1 MSSMLNDAKE
11 TNYELISELG
21 RRYKTYRKALKMSQ
35 KQVSDKTGVSLFTI
49 SAFENGKG
57 QGLSLSHFAALLEAL
72 DLRRNLSEL
81 VPEIPSLDPERM
93 WFRKK

>member
-1 MSSMLNDAKE
+1 MLDNTRE

-21 RRYKTYRKALKMSQ
+21 RRYKIYRKALKMSQ
-35 KQVSDKTGVSLFTI
+35 KQVSEKTGVSLFTI

-57 QGLSLSHFAALLEAL
+57 QGISLSHFAALLDVL
-72 DLRRNLSEL
+72 DLRGGLSEII
-81 VPEIPSLDPERM
+81 PEIPSLDPERM